1 MIFIGA
7 NPVRAHSSF
16 YLEEYFAFTQTSN
29 MFSKTIVSIF
39 RPLGIQP
46 STIPIWHSKIG
57 TITTAYGSVYCQLP
71 LVLERK
77 LHRSIADYGAR
88 KDETSQHLAW
98 FLF

>member
-46 STIPIWHSKIG
+46 STIPI
-57 TITTAYGSVYCQLP
+57 
-71 LVLERK
+71 
-77 LHRSIADYGAR
+77 
-88 KDETSQHLAW
+88 
-98 FLF
+98 